1 MANRVKK
8 VNYCYAKIS
17 SRTGQASKFLNALK
31 DEGINLLG
39 FTGFPTGNGKAQIDL
54 ISDDMRGIRRVAKKN
69 GWRLS
74 NTKKGFLVQGDDRVG
89 AAVSVLDK
97 LSNEKINIT
106 AASAATAGK
115 NRYGMIFWVKPKDY
129 ARSARLL
136 NAK

>member
-17 SRTGQASKFLNALK
+17 KFLNTLK